1 METLWFYYWG
11 GPAMHGNRH
20 LTFGRGIGLAQLR
33 ADGFCSLRASC
44 FPATLVS
51 KPFVWPG
58 GKLWINASV
67 LGGSRNGGL
76 QTEVLT
82 KDLKAI
88 EGLTQEQA
96 DVIRGDSVSLEQ
108 SWQKDP
114 TAIETMKGQQIRL
127 KFYMNEIDLFSFR
140 SSISLD

>member
-1 METLWFYYWG
+1 M
-11 GPAMHGNRH
+11 
-20 LTFGRGIGLAQLR
+20 
-33 ADGFCSLRASC
+33 
-44 FPATLVS
+44 
-51 KPFVWPG
+51 
-58 GKLWINASV
+58 

-127 KFYMNEIDLFSFR
+127 KFYMNETDLFSFR